1 MYITYIIY
9 IYIYMYI
16 YIYILLQEFADFCD
30 VQRQSCP
37 CLADFEIVIACHY
50 KLKKN
55 NLLFVL
61 FPTV

>member
-1 MYITYIIY
+1 
-9 IYIYMYI
+9 MYI